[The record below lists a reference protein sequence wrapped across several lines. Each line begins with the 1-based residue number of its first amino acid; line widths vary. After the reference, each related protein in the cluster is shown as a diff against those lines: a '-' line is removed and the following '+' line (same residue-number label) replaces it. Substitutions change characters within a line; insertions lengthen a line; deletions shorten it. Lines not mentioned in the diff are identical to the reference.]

1 LSSFVFNSY
10 AMCFQN
16 PAVKAVASSSSDV
29 EPSPGRLRTAKA
41 AKGKTSAANLEDF
54 IPEDGDLTEQAPGAK
69 RAAEEEML
77 VVGGGDGDGP
87 SATAASPKV
96 ASKATPKVTTK
107 ATPKATPKVTPKGT
121 PRRIPQRAMPPPEYD
136 EEEEEGLSA
145 SDAEENEANTAST
158 VITVKKTIKT
168 EEEKQAERVRKVQ
181 MGRPWNWG
189 KKTTLVYE
197 RKEKTVG
204 KKDEDGEDATPKQ
217 TETLIITNKAK
228 PGAAR
233 KKVVRTIKKK
243 EDDDEPPPVVLASE
257 DGAIISAD
265 ALEMN
270 DAMGGTVQVQVVSQD
285 EEGEMDIE
293 ENGMSTPQAP
303 RKPKMPPMSAPPK
316 VSVAKLKKIEDI
328 PCQICDSKVG
338 DYEALLRHIKKNHM
352 DVDGVDDYLE
362 EVQME
367 MQVEC
372 PVCNVAVESQT
383 ALTMHIERQ
392 HSHIGTEIRCEPCNK
407 TYKSPASLKNH
418 IRAQHTQ
425 RRRFECHVC
434 SATFTETRSLREH
447 VNCVHETT
455 ETFDCEI
462 CGKTFL
468 TKGRLRR
475 HKYIH
480 QGFRH
485 YCEYCNKG
493 FHLRDNMNK
502 HVEIM
507 HEQRFGKRFQCNYC
521 GKAFTVKGNLQQHI
535 LGVHLRKS
543 LYECPICN
551 EGFKRKTAM
560 LEHMKAHAR
569 TKSEPTA
576 SMVEVVDP
584 AMEAKVD
591 EDASSGEEDYDY
603 VEFD

>member
-1 LSSFVFNSY
+1 MESFFFP
-10 AMCFQN
+10 FQN
-16 PAVKAVASSSSDV
+16 PAVEAVKDGSEV
-29 EPSPGRLRTAKA
+29 EPSPGRLRTAKQSRGSA
-41 AKGKTSAANLEDF
+41 PAANLEDF
-54 IPEDGDLTEQAPGAK
+54 IPQDGDNVEKTPKKGS
-69 RAAEEEML
+69 AEEEVL
-77 VVGGGDGDGP
+77 VVGKGKTVGTP
-87 SATAASPKV
+87 VTRPRAARS
-96 ASKATPKVTTK
+96 ASKS
-107 ATPKATPKVTPKGT
+107 
-121 PRRIPQRAMPPPEYD
+121 PQKRVVQRQPVELEEDDEVDDEED
-136 EEEEEGLSA
+136 EEEEM
-145 SDAEENEANTAST
+145 DPNNTAST
-158 VITVKKTIKT
+158 VITVKKTIKS
-168 EEEKQAERVRKVQ
+168 EGAKQAERMRKVQ

-197 RKEKTVG
+197 RKEKSLG
-204 KKDEDGEDATPKQ
+204 KKEDEDDGTPKQ
-217 TETLIITNKAK
+217 TETLVIKNRVGRTPMSAQKMGKMVGGSRVIKV
-228 PGAAR
+228 
-233 KKVVRTIKKK
+233 KKS
-243 EDDDEPPPVVLASE
+243 EDDQSSPVVLASE

-265 ALEMN
+265 ALEMGDN
-270 DAMGGTVQVQVVSQD
+270 MGGTVQVQVVSQ
-285 EEGEMDIE
+285 EGENGK
-293 ENGMSTPQAP
+293 ENGEDMMKSGEGDYMSTPQVS
-303 RKPKMPPMSAPPK
+303 RKPKMAPMSAPPK

-328 PCQICDSKVG
+328 PCQICDTKVG
-338 DYEALLRHIKKNHM
+338 DYELLLKHIKKSHM

-372 PVCNVAVESQT
+372 PVCNVAVESQS
-383 ALTMHIERQ
+383 ALTIHIERQ

-425 RRRFECHVC
+425 RRRYECHVC

-475 HKYIH
+475 HRYIH

-507 HEQRFGKRFQCNYC
+507 HEQRYGKRFQCNYC

-551 EGFKRKTAM
+551 EGFKRKSSM

-569 TKSEPTA
+569 TKVEPESAA
-576 SMVEVVDP
+576 SMVEVVEP
-584 AMEAKVD
+584 GAEGAEAAKAQQD
-591 EDASSGEEDYDY
+591 LSSGEEDYDY